1 MNNKKTFDSKTA
13 MKLIN
18 EYAEKINILSRENN
32 TLKKQLEDAQT
43 SLKLNKEI
51 LYNYFSKKITN
62 NNCTL
67 LLNDLKKEN
76 ERLTNKISWLFTEK
90 AETSKQ
96 LYKLQQKL
104 EDKLKNEN
112 DLKEKEKNITFIEE
126 NKLKEKENQITLLNK
141 AISFYKKK
149 GFNYKEIFIGSPNKI
164 NTEMNNELVTSRA
177 LIKKYSAIIHQEKL
191 NNTKLKENI
200 KELEE
205 KIKNINL
212 NTNLNSNKTNMTT
225 ANNIDVMDII
235 FTQNN
240 NEDDNIDDDSI
251 DNESIDSNNI
261 VDNDNNDIQFPNNIE
276 TKPIN
281 IKNNQNNK
289 IPKLDL
295 SGLIG
300 KYKKPDNLKIL
311 MNNKKSNRSENG
323 EIVNK
328 LKAQIKIFKQSIIKY
343 KERIKKLKE
352 QIVTLRNKNNILQNS
367 IKSLKFNEKMIGEK
381 DASMITENNISIVES
396 NKIYKEI
403 NEEQHGLGLIKKE
416 NFSNDLENI
425 KIKE

>member
-13 MKLIN
+13 MKIIN
-18 EYAEKINILSRENN
+18 EYAEKINILSRENS
-32 TLKKQLEDAQT
+32 TLKKQLEDAQI

-51 LYNYFSKKITN
+51 LYNYFSKSISN
-62 NNCTL
+62 SNFSL
-67 LLNDLKKEN
+67 ILNDLKKEN
-76 ERLTNKISWLFTEK
+76 ERLSNKISWLFTEK
-90 AETSKQ
+90 VETSKK
-96 LYKLQQKL
+96 LYKLQQNL
-104 EDKLKNEN
+104 EDKLKYEK

-191 NNTKLKENI
+191 NNNKLKENI

-205 KIKNINL
+205 KIKNNNL
-212 NTNLNSNKTNMTT
+212 NKTNE
-225 ANNIDVMDII
+225 NFDVMDVI

-240 NEDDNIDDDSI
+240 NNEENLDDSI
-251 DNESIDSNNI
+251 DDESFDSNNF
-261 VDNDNNDIQFPNNIE
+261 VDNDVQFPNNIQ

-281 IKNNQNNK
+281 IKNESNK

-295 SGLIG
+295 SSLVG

-311 MNNKKSNRSENG
+311 NEKKSNRSENG

-352 QIVTLRNKNNILQNS
+352 QILALRNKNNILQNT
-367 IKSLKFNEKMIGEK
+367 IKSLKFNEKMVGEK
-381 DASMITENNISIVES
+381 DFSMITENNLSIIES

-403 NEEQHGLGLIKKE
+403 NEEQHGLGLLKKE
-416 NFSNDLENI
+416 NNDLENN
-425 KIKE
+425 KINE

>member
-13 MKLIN
+13 MKIIN
-18 EYAEKINILSRENN
+18 EYAEKINILSRENS
-32 TLKKQLEDAQT
+32 TLKKQLEDAQI

-51 LYNYFSKKITN
+51 LYNYFSKSISN
-62 NNCTL
+62 SNFSL
-67 LLNDLKKEN
+67 ILNDLKKEN
-76 ERLTNKISWLFTEK
+76 ERLSNKISWLFTEK
-90 AETSKQ
+90 VETSKK
-96 LYKLQQKL
+96 LYKLQQNL
-104 EDKLKNEN
+104 EDKLKYEK

-191 NNTKLKENI
+191 NNNKLKENI

-205 KIKNINL
+205 KIKNNNL
-212 NTNLNSNKTNMTT
+212 NKTNE
-225 ANNIDVMDII
+225 NFDVMDVI

-240 NEDDNIDDDSI
+240 NNEENLDDSI
-251 DNESIDSNNI
+251 DDESFDSNNF
-261 VDNDNNDIQFPNNIE
+261 VDNDVQFPNNIQ

-281 IKNNQNNK
+281 IKNESNK

-295 SGLIG
+295 SSLVG

-311 MNNKKSNRSENG
+311 NEKKSNRSENG

-352 QIVTLRNKNNILQNS
+352 QILALRNKNNILQNT
-367 IKSLKFNEKMIGEK
+367 IKSLKFNEKMVGEK
-381 DASMITENNISIVES
+381 DFSMITENNLSIIES

-403 NEEQHGLGLIKKE
+403 NEEQHGLGLLKKE
-416 NFSNDLENI
+416 NNDLENI

>member
-13 MKLIN
+13 MKIIN
-18 EYAEKINILSRENN
+18 EYAEKINILSRENS
-32 TLKKQLEDAQT
+32 TLKKQLEDAQI

-51 LYNYFSKKITN
+51 LYNYFSKSISN
-62 NNCTL
+62 SNFSL
-67 LLNDLKKEN
+67 ILNDLKKEN
-76 ERLTNKISWLFTEK
+76 ERLSNKISWLFTEK
-90 AETSKQ
+90 VETSKK
-96 LYKLQQKL
+96 LYKLQQNL
-104 EDKLKNEN
+104 EDKLKYEK

-191 NNTKLKENI
+191 NNNKLKENI

-205 KIKNINL
+205 KIKNNNL
-212 NTNLNSNKTNMTT
+212 NKTNE
-225 ANNIDVMDII
+225 NFDVMDVI

-240 NEDDNIDDDSI
+240 NNEENLDDSI
-251 DNESIDSNNI
+251 DDESFDSNNF
-261 VDNDNNDIQFPNNIE
+261 VDNDVQFPNNIQ

-281 IKNNQNNK
+281 IKNESNK

-295 SGLIG
+295 SSLVG

-311 MNNKKSNRSENG
+311 NEKKSNRSENG

-352 QIVTLRNKNNILQNS
+352 QILALRNKNNILQNT
-367 IKSLKFNEKMIGEK
+367 IKSLKFNEKMVGEK
-381 DASMITENNISIVES
+381 DFSMITENNLSIIES

-403 NEEQHGLGLIKKE
+403 NEEQHGLGLLKKE
-416 NFSNDLENI
+416 NNFDLENI
-425 KIKE
+425 NITE

>member
-13 MKLIN
+13 MKIIN
-18 EYAEKINILSRENN
+18 EYAEKINILSRENS
-32 TLKKQLEDAQT
+32 TLKKQLEDAQI

-51 LYNYFSKKITN
+51 LYNYFSKSISN
-62 NNCTL
+62 SNFSL
-67 LLNDLKKEN
+67 ILNDLKKEN
-76 ERLTNKISWLFTEK
+76 ERLSNKISWLFTEK
-90 AETSKQ
+90 VETSKK
-96 LYKLQQKL
+96 LYKLQQNL
-104 EDKLKNEN
+104 EDKLKYEK

-191 NNTKLKENI
+191 NNNKLKENI

-205 KIKNINL
+205 KIKNNNL
-212 NTNLNSNKTNMTT
+212 NKTNE
-225 ANNIDVMDII
+225 NFDVMDVI

-240 NEDDNIDDDSI
+240 NNEENLDDSI
-251 DNESIDSNNI
+251 DDESFDSNNF
-261 VDNDNNDIQFPNNIE
+261 VDNDVQFPNNIQ

-281 IKNNQNNK
+281 IKNESNK

-295 SGLIG
+295 SSLVG

-311 MNNKKSNRSENG
+311 NEKKSNRSENG

-352 QIVTLRNKNNILQNS
+352 QILALRNKNNILQNT
-367 IKSLKFNEKMIGEK
+367 IKSLKFNEKMVGEK
-381 DASMITENNISIVES
+381 DFSMITENNLSIIES

-403 NEEQHGLGLIKKE
+403 NEEQHGLLKKE
-416 NFSNDLENI
+416 NNFDLENI
-425 KIKE
+425 NIKE

>member
-1 MNNKKTFDSKTA
+1 
-13 MKLIN
+13 
-18 EYAEKINILSRENN
+18 
-32 TLKKQLEDAQT
+32 
-43 SLKLNKEI
+43 
-51 LYNYFSKKITN
+51 
-62 NNCTL
+62 
-67 LLNDLKKEN
+67 
-76 ERLTNKISWLFTEK
+76 
-90 AETSKQ
+90 
-96 LYKLQQKL
+96 
-104 EDKLKNEN
+104 
-112 DLKEKEKNITFIEE
+112 
-126 NKLKEKENQITLLNK
+126 
-141 AISFYKKK
+141 
-149 GFNYKEIFIGSPNKI
+149 
-164 NTEMNNELVTSRA
+164 
-177 LIKKYSAIIHQEKL
+177 
-191 NNTKLKENI
+191 
-200 KELEE
+200 
-205 KIKNINL
+205 
-212 NTNLNSNKTNMTT
+212 
-225 ANNIDVMDII
+225 MDII

-381 DASMITENNISIVES
+381 DASMITENNISIIES

>member
-1 MNNKKTFDSKTA
+1 
-13 MKLIN
+13 MKIIN
-18 EYAEKINILSRENN
+18 EYAEKINILSRENS
-32 TLKKQLEDAQT
+32 TLKKQLEDAQI

-51 LYNYFSKKITN
+51 LYNYFSKSISN
-62 NNCTL
+62 SNFSL
-67 LLNDLKKEN
+67 ILNDLKKEN
-76 ERLTNKISWLFTEK
+76 ERLSNKISWLFTEK
-90 AETSKQ
+90 VETSKK
-96 LYKLQQKL
+96 LYKLQQNL
-104 EDKLKNEN
+104 EDKLKYEK

-191 NNTKLKENI
+191 NNNKLKENI

-205 KIKNINL
+205 KIKNNNL
-212 NTNLNSNKTNMTT
+212 NKTNE
-225 ANNIDVMDII
+225 NFDVMDVI

-240 NEDDNIDDDSI
+240 NNEENLDDSI
-251 DNESIDSNNI
+251 DDESFDSNNF
-261 VDNDNNDIQFPNNIE
+261 VDNDVQFPNNIQ

-281 IKNNQNNK
+281 IKNESNK

-295 SGLIG
+295 SSLVG

-311 MNNKKSNRSENG
+311 NEKKSNRSENG

-352 QIVTLRNKNNILQNS
+352 QILALRNKNNILQNS
-367 IKSLKFNEKMIGEK
+367 IKSLKFNEKMVGEK
-381 DASMITENNISIVES
+381 DFSMITENNLSIIES

-403 NEEQHGLGLIKKE
+403 NEEQHGLGLLKKE
-416 NFSNDLENI
+416 NNFDLENI
-425 KIKE
+425 NIKE

>member
-13 MKLIN
+13 MKIIN
-18 EYAEKINILSRENN
+18 EYAEKINILSRENS

-51 LYNYFSKKITN
+51 LYNYFSKAISN
-62 NNCTL
+62 SNFSL
-67 LLNDLKKEN
+67 ILNDLKKEN
-76 ERLTNKISWLFTEK
+76 ERLSNKISWLFTEK

-96 LYKLQQKL
+96 LYKLQQNL
-104 EDKLKNEN
+104 EDKLKYEK
-112 DLKEKEKNITFIEE
+112 DLKEKEKNISFIEE

-191 NNTKLKENI
+191 NNNKLKENI

-205 KIKNINL
+205 KIKNINSNNL
-212 NTNLNSNKTNMTT
+212 NTNKTNITT
-225 ANNIDVMDII
+225 DNIDVIDVI

-240 NEDDNIDDDSI
+240 NNNEENNLDDSI
-251 DNESIDSNNI
+251 DNESFDSNNI
-261 VDNDNNDIQFPNNIE
+261 VDNDNYDIQFPNNIE
-276 TKPIN
+276 IKPIN
-281 IKNNQNNK
+281 IKNNENKK

-295 SGLIG
+295 SSLVG

-311 MNNKKSNRSENG
+311 NDNKKSNRSENG
-323 EIVNK
+323 EIINK
-328 LKAQIKIFKQSIIKY
+328 LKAQIKIFKQSIVKY

-352 QIVTLRNKNNILQNS
+352 QILTLRNKNNILQNS

-381 DASMITENNISIVES
+381 DISMITENNLSIIES

-403 NEEQHGLGLIKKE
+403 NEEQHGLGLLKKE
-416 NFSNDLENI
+416 NNDLENI